1 MSIVPQIFPR
11 RGLLSIELVICPRLL
26 GVWPVRV
33 TRIKLSCPDMFSLFL
48 WLHMC
53 ARKSGQKI
61 VSLNSCISIMIIIEM
76 EPASHQREVL
86 ADRNDVVCIYRM
98 SILEQQRHLEGV
110 VLGVVM
116 MTSGVS
122 VARVWGRV
130 ASHIRN
136 EVVASGIDR
145 TGSDDIKQNVT
156 KQIDAGT

>member
-1 MSIVPQIFPR
+1 
-11 RGLLSIELVICPRLL
+11 
-26 GVWPVRV
+26 
-33 TRIKLSCPDMFSLFL
+33 
-48 WLHMC
+48 
-53 ARKSGQKI
+53 
-61 VSLNSCISIMIIIEM
+61 
-76 EPASHQREVL
+76 
-86 ADRNDVVCIYRM
+86 
-98 SILEQQRHLEGV
+98 
-110 VLGVVM
+110 M